1 MEKDHLVKCYQEKSA
16 MFDDGYNGNL
26 GGKREGSLFLKASF
40 KNIRSN
46 LWECHFLRSKI
57 VDYQLFQM
65 VQPSIHRILTWL
77 SWFLKNIEKISLQVE
92 LL

>member
-26 GGKREGSLFLKASF
+26 GGKREGSSFLKASF

-46 LWECHFLRSKI
+46 L
-57 VDYQLFQM
+57 
-65 VQPSIHRILTWL
+65 
-77 SWFLKNIEKISLQVE
+77 
-92 LL
+92 